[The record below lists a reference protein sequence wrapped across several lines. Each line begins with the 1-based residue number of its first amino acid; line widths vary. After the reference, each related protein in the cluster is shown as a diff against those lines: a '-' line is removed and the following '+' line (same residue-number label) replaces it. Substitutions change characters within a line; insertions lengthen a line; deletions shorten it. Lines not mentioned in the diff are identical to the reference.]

1 MVPLKKIKIKYLLLL
16 AILPIFVINTALYT
30 DGVTEA
36 MNEKNEFFSEGRL
49 LNVVSTSEGKSVQA
63 TIEGVMGEIGR
74 FSLNTP
80 QADDITMMMIRFN
93 GTG

>member
-16 AILPIFVINTALYT
+16 AILPIFVITTALYT

-36 MNEKNEFFSEGRL
+36 MNEKNELFSEGRL
-49 LNVVSTSEGKSVQA
+49 ITVVTASEGKSVQE
-63 TIEGVMGEIGR
+63 TIDGVMGEIGR